1 MPSTIDKINRY
12 LLINSGVPLAQKIFF
27 TENLRVMVHAG
38 LSMSEALNTLALQSE
53 SKTFKQ
59 MLTEIKEG
67 VEQGRPLAQE
77 LAKFPKAF
85 PEIFVN
91 MVDIGEVSGTL
102 EDTLR
107 ELTQQMKKS
116 YKLRSKVKGAMT
128 YPIVIL
134 VAMLGI
140 TTGLIVFVLPK
151 LLEIFKEFG
160 EDVKLPIATRILIA
174 VTDFVNNNGLL
185 VAISGIT
192 IVGSLIWFGKTKAGK
207 NIFHMFFIR
216 FPTIGPVVR
225 KVQLAVFTRTL
236 SSLLKTDIPVVQ
248 ALEITSGVTGNVHYK
263 KAILSTGE
271 LIQKGGTISQSLEGY
286 PLLFPPLVVQMTLV
300 GERSGNVDGLL
311 SDIAE
316 FYEAQVDNI
325 LDSLSSIIEP
335 ILILMLGGMVGGI
348 ALAVMTPMYSLTEHI
363 SS

>member
-1 MPSTIDKINRY
+1 MPSTMEKINRY
-12 LLINSGVPLAQKIFF
+12 FLVNSGVPLAQKIFF

-38 LSMSEALNTLALQSE
+38 LSMSEALNTLALQSDN
-53 SKTFKQ
+53 KMFKK
-59 MLTEIKEG
+59 MLTEIKDG
-67 VEQGRPLAQE
+67 VEQGKPLSKE

-116 YKLRSKVKGAMT
+116 YELRSKVKGAMT

-140 TTGLIVFVLPK
+140 TTGLVVFVLPK
-151 LLEIFKEFG
+151 LLDIFKEF
-160 EDVKLPIATRILIA
+160 ESVQLPISTRILIA
-174 VTDFVNNNGLL
+174 ITDFVNDNGLL
-185 VAISGIT
+185 VAISAVT
-192 IVGSLIWFGKTKAGK
+192 IVVAVIWFGKTKVGK

-216 FPTIGPVVR
+216 VPMIGPIVR

-263 KAILSTGE
+263 SAILATGE
-271 LIQKGGTISQSLEGY
+271 LIRKGGTISQSLEEY
-286 PLLFPPLVVQMTLV
+286 PLLFPPLVVQMALV

-311 SDIAE
+311 GDIAD

-335 ILILMLGGMVGGI
+335 ILILMLGGMVGFI
-348 ALAVMTPMYSLTEHI
+348 ALAVMTPMYSLTESI
-363 SS
+363 ASS

>member
-1 MPSTIDKINRY
+1 
-12 LLINSGVPLAQKIFF
+12 
-27 TENLRVMVHAG
+27 
-38 LSMSEALNTLALQSE
+38 
-53 SKTFKQ
+53 
-59 MLTEIKEG
+59 
-67 VEQGRPLAQE
+67 
-77 LAKFPKAF
+77 
-85 PEIFVN
+85 VN

-140 TTGLIVFVLPK
+140 TAGLIVFVLPK
-151 LLEIFKEFG
+151 LLDIFKEFG
-160 EDVKLPIATRILIA
+160 DVQLPIATRILIA

-185 VAISGIT
+185 VAVSFIT
-192 IVGSLIWFGKTKAGK
+192 VVGGLFWFGKTKVGK

-216 FPTIGPVVR
+216 VPAIGPVVR

-263 KAILSTGE
+263 NAILSTGE
-271 LIQKGGTISQSLEGY
+271 LIQKGGTISQSLEDY

>member
-1 MPSTIDKINRY
+1 MPSIMNKINRY
-12 LLINSGVPLAQKIFF
+12 LLVNSGVPLTQKIFF

-38 LSMSEALNTLALQSE
+38 LSMSEALNTLALQADK
-53 SKTFKQ
+53 KTFKT

-67 VEQGRPLAQE
+67 VEQGRPLARE
-77 LAKFPKAF
+77 LANFPKAF
-85 PEIFVN
+85 EEIFVN
-91 MVDIGEVSGTL
+91 MIDIGEVSGTL

-107 ELTQQMKKS
+107 ELTEQMKKS

-128 YPIVIL
+128 YPIVIM
-134 VAMLGI
+134 VAMIGI
-140 TTGLIVFVLPK
+140 TVGLLVFVLPK
-151 LLEIFKEFG
+151 LIDIFREFEG
-160 EDVKLPIATRILIA
+160 VQLPIATRILIF
-174 VTDFVNNNGLL
+174 VTDCVNNNGLV
-185 VAISGIT
+185 VAVGSIV
-192 IVGSLIWFGKTKAGK
+192 IVGSTTWFGKTKVGK

-216 FPTIGPVVR
+216 VPMIGPVVR

-236 SSLLKTDIPVVQ
+236 SSLLKTDIPVVK
-248 ALEITSGVTGNVHYK
+248 ALEITSGVTGNIHYK
-263 KAILSTGE
+263 SAILATGE
-271 LIQKGGTISQSLEGY
+271 LIQKGGTISQSLEDY

-311 SDIAE
+311 GDIAE